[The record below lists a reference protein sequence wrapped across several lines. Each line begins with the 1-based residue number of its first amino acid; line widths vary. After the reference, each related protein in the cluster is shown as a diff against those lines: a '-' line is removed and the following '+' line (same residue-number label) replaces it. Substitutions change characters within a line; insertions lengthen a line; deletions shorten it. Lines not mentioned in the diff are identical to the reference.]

1 MAIHQTEFVYEPFA
15 GTDEYR
21 AVNTDIVQ
29 GWLES
34 MAQKGSK
41 EIERLLD
48 IATGIGTMVHIFVEN
63 LPKHWNTPTVICLDQ
78 SRDALEQAKLN
89 LESKVRELELIHC
102 PAEEMTLPDESV
114 DVALWGNGIHYLEA
128 DSQERVL
135 ASVKRALRKG
145 GWLFFNSAF
154 YAESRP
160 PETIPFYRAQVR
172 RAVEYLKSKG
182 ISREQMDGR
191 PSASNFLSRD
201 HYETLLQK
209 VGFKVEEVK
218 ESAVRIRRLAME
230 HISGFQQYAAG
241 ALHGYN
247 PHAATEAMRLAVA
260 PAMER
265 HGQPDEDGV
274 LAIKRNWL
282 AVSARVV

>member
-1 MAIHQTEFVYEPFA
+1 M
-15 GTDEYR
+15 
-21 AVNTDIVQ
+21 
-29 GWLES
+29 
-34 MAQKGSK
+34 
-41 EIERLLD
+41 
-48 IATGIGTMVHIFVEN
+48 
-63 LPKHWNTPTVICLDQ
+63 
-78 SRDALEQAKLN
+78 
-89 LESKVRELELIHC
+89 
-102 PAEEMTLPDESV
+102 
-114 DVALWGNGIHYLEA
+114 
-128 DSQERVL
+128 
-135 ASVKRALRKG
+135 
-145 GWLFFNSAF
+145 
-154 YAESRP
+154 
-160 PETIPFYRAQVR
+160 
-172 RAVEYLKSKG
+172 EYLKSKG

-265 HGQPDEDGV
+265 HGQPDEDGI

-282 AVSARVV
+282 AVSARVL

>member
-15 GTDEYR
+15 DTEEYR
-21 AVNTDIVQ
+21 EVNTDIVQ
-29 GWLES
+29 GWMES
-34 MAQKGSK
+34 MVQKGGK
-41 EIERLLD
+41 EIDRLLD
-48 IATGIGTMVHIFVEN
+48 IATGIGTMVHIFMEN
-63 LPKHWNTPTVICLDQ
+63 LPKHWQTPTVICLDQ

-89 LESKVRELELIHC
+89 LESKVRGLELIHC
-102 PAEEMTLPDESV
+102 QAEDMTLPDESV

-128 DSQERVL
+128 ESQERVL
-135 ASVKRALRKG
+135 ISLKRALRKG
-145 GWLFFNSAF
+145 GWLLFNTAF

-182 ISREQMDGR
+182 IRREQMDGR

-218 ESAVRIRRLAME
+218 ESAVRIRTLAME

-265 HGQPDEDGV
+265 YGQPDEHGV

-282 AVSARVV
+282 AVSARSL

>member
-15 GTDEYR
+15 DTEEYR
-21 AVNTDIVQ
+21 EVNTDIVQ
-29 GWLES
+29 GWIES
-34 MAQKGSK
+34 MVQKSGK
-41 EIERLLD
+41 EIDRLLD

-63 LPKHWNTPTVICLDQ
+63 LPKHWQTPTVICVDQ

-89 LESKVRELELIHC
+89 LDSKVGDLELIHC
-102 PAEEMTLPDESV
+102 RAEEMTLPDESV

-128 DSQERVL
+128 ESQERVL
-135 ASVKRALRKG
+135 LSVKRALRKG
-145 GWLFFNSAF
+145 GWLLFNSAF

-182 ISREQMDGR
+182 IRREQMDGR

-218 ESAVRIRRLAME
+218 ESAVRIRTLAME

-265 HGQPDEDGV
+265 HGQPDENGV

-282 AVSARVV
+282 AVSARSL

>member
-135 ASVKRALRKG
+135 ASVKTGAEEGWMAL
-145 GWLFFNSAF
+145 
-154 YAESRP
+154 
-160 PETIPFYRAQVR
+160 IQ
-172 RAVEYLKSKG
+172 
-182 ISREQMDGR
+182 
-191 PSASNFLSRD
+191 
-201 HYETLLQK
+201 H
-209 VGFKVEEVK
+209 
-218 ESAVRIRRLAME
+218 
-230 HISGFQQYAAG
+230 
-241 ALHGYN
+241 
-247 PHAATEAMRLAVA
+247 
-260 PAMER
+260 
-265 HGQPDEDGV
+265 GV
-274 LAIKRNWL
+274 LR
-282 AVSARVV
+282 RVPST

>member
-15 GTDEYR
+15 DTEEYR
-21 AVNTDIVQ
+21 EVNTDIVQ
-29 GWLES
+29 GWMES
-34 MAQKGSK
+34 MVQKGGK
-41 EIERLLD
+41 EIDRLLD

-63 LPKHWNTPTVICLDQ
+63 LPKHWQTPTVICLDQ

-89 LESKVRELELIHC
+89 LESKVAHLELIHC
-102 PAEEMTLPDESV
+102 QAEEMTLPDESV

-128 DSQERVL
+128 ESQERVL
-135 ASVKRALRKG
+135 IALKRALRKG
-145 GWLFFNSAF
+145 GWLLFNSAF

-182 ISREQMDGR
+182 IRREQMDGR

-218 ESAVRIRRLAME
+218 ESAVRIRTLAME

-265 HGQPDEDGV
+265 HGQPDEHGV
-274 LAIKRNWL
+274 LSIKRNWL
-282 AVSARVV
+282 AVSARSL